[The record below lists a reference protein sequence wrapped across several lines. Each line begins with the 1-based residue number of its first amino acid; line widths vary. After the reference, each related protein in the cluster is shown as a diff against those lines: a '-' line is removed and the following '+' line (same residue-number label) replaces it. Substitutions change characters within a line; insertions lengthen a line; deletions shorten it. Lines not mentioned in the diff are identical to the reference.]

1 MDWNWMFFVIGLWTW
16 PILKVLA
23 LAINRAV
30 IEHRQKRFLK
40 FVNVTFPDKDKIT
53 FISLD
58 TSDKRAMAKLE
69 RQIREQYDFSEEDQ
83 DSERDRIFDGGSSR
97 TTSRRRSNPPR

>member
-1 MDWNWMFFVIGLWTW
+1 MNWWLYFILGLIAWQVIK
-16 PILKVLA
+16 ISA

-40 FVNVTFPDKDKIT
+40 LVNVKFHDKKQIT

-69 RQIREQYDFSEEDQ
+69 RQIRDEFN
-83 DSERDRIFDGGSSR
+83 GSTDKVR
-97 TTSRRRSNPPR
+97 H